1 MIKRLPERTMTPEDW
16 ERLRYFDPSERWGQP
31 DGMDFYLLQGL
42 EALRRDCG
50 RKIVIHCGKEARPR
64 GWHPTGRAVD
74 LHIEGLDLLSQ
85 WLAAARFP
93 VFTGLGVYTWWH
105 NPGLHLDTRPTAHQ
119 GPIARWGS
127 TAPGVYVPLDAAFIR
142 TAMAVGPAVA

>member
-1 MIKRLPERTMTPEDW
+1 MSRRLPKHTMTPDAW
-16 ERLRYFDPSERWGQP
+16 DRLRYFTPAENWGQP
-31 DGMDFYLLQGL
+31 NGMDRALLM
-42 EALRRDCG
+42 ALDDLRHYCG
-50 RKIVIHCGKEARPR
+50 HKIVIHCAKEARPS

-74 LHIEGLDLLSQ
+74 LHIEGLTPMEQ

-93 VFTGLGVYTWWH
+93 VFHGLGVYSWWAH
-105 NPGLHLDTRPTAHQ
+105 PGLHLDTRPMAHQ

-142 TAMAVGPAVA
+142 TILGEGTEKT